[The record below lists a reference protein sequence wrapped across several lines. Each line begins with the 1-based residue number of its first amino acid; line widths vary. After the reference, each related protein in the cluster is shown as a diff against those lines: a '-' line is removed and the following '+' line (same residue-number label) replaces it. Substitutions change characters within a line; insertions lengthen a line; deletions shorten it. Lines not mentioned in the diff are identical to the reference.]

1 MAIGELM
8 QNVLSAPVAALF
20 ALATPFLLLAP
31 AKASPMIPG
40 AASGSPTS
48 ASMSLEQLA
57 VTTTPDLPSLG
68 TPERFLPNLKPII
81 RLVIKLSDR
90 RVYVYQNDKVQT
102 SFPIAVGRA
111 GWETPTGS
119 YQVLQMIRNPSWQNP
134 FTGEVIPPGT
144 ENPLGTR
151 WIGFWTDG
159 SNFIGFHG
167 TPNEETVGTPA
178 SHGCI
183 RMYDRDVQK
192 LFEMVGVG
200 TKVSVVP

>member
-20 ALATPFLLLAP
+20 ALATPLLLLTP
-31 AKASPMIPG
+31 AKANPLIPG
-40 AASGSPTS
+40 AASSSPTS
-48 ASMSLEQLA
+48 ITSLEQLA
-57 VTTTPDLPSLG
+57 VRTIPDLPNLG
-68 TPERFLPNLKPII
+68 TPDRFLPNLKPII
-81 RLVIKLSDR
+81 RLEIKLSDR
-90 RVYVYQNDKVQT
+90 RVYVYQNDKVKT

-119 YQVLQMIRNPSWQNP
+119 YEVMQMIRNPSWQNP
-134 FTGEVIPPGT
+134 FTGEVIPPGSD
-144 ENPLGTR
+144 NPLGTR
-151 WIGFWTDG
+151 WIAFWTDG

-167 TPNEETVGTPA
+167 TPNEESVGTPA